1 MSQNLLQNNA
11 SKILIVDD
19 EIFNVDYMQ
28 QEIEDLG
35 LDTVCAY
42 NGPEALRK
50 VADEKPDLVL
60 LDIMMPGM
68 NGFEVLTRLKEDPQ
82 TRDIPVIIISALSDV
97 KSIVHGIELGAEDYM
112 VKPFNDVLLRAR
124 IHNGLQKRRW
134 RLQEITYLQQ
144 IEDEKQRVDE
154 LLHVILPDAIVS
166 ELKSTNRVQPRE
178 YSGVAVLF
186 ADIID
191 FTQYCDTHSPLDVL
205 TNLQSLVIAFEQLA
219 VQYSLEKIK
228 TVGDAFMAAG
238 GLLQPLDN
246 PVLNCVQCGI
256 EMIQAST
263 QMPAEWG
270 IRVGI
275 HYGSVMAGLVG
286 KKQYLFDIWGDTV
299 NTAQRIQENG
309 QSNAVNLSKAALDLL
324 TDKFTTSSLG
334 LVEIKGKGPVEI
346 FYVMP

>member
-1 MSQNLLQNNA
+1 MSTNSPESNPA
-11 SKILIVDD
+11 KILIVDD

-35 LDTVCAY
+35 FDTICAY

-68 NGFEVLTRLKEDPQ
+68 NGFEVLTRLKEDLQ

-112 VKPFNDVLLRAR
+112 VKPFNDVILRAR

-144 IEDEKQRVDE
+144 IEEEKQRVDE

-178 YSGVAVLF
+178 YAGVAVLF

-246 PVLNCVQCGI
+246 PVLNCVSCGL
-256 EMIQAST
+256 EMIQVAS
-263 QMPAEWG
+263 QIPAEWRV
-270 IRVGI
+270 RVGI

-309 QSNAVNLSKAALDLL
+309 KSDAVNLSKVAVDQIVGNFAAN
-324 TDKFTTSSLG
+324 SLG
-334 LVEIKGKGPVEI
+334 PVEIKGKGSVEI
-346 FYVMP
+346 FYVEP

>member
-1 MSQNLLQNNA
+1 MSANFPETSP

-35 LDTVCAY
+35 FDTICAY
-42 NGPEALRK
+42 NGPEALKK

-68 NGFEVLTRLKEDPQ
+68 NGFDVLTRLKEDPQ
-82 TRDIPVIIISALSDV
+82 TRDIPVIIISAMSDV

-134 RLQEITYLQQ
+134 RLQEVTYLQQ
-144 IEDEKQRVDE
+144 IEEEKQRVDE

-191 FTQYCDTHSPLDVL
+191 FTHYCDTHSPLDVL
-205 TNLQSLVIAFEQLA
+205 TNLQSLVIAYEQLA
-219 VQYSLEKIK
+219 VQHSLEKIK

-238 GLLQPLDN
+238 GLLQPLEN
-246 PVLNCVQCGI
+246 PVLNCVRCGLQ
-256 EMIQAST
+256 MIQIAN
-263 QMPAEWG
+263 QIPAEWG

-299 NTAQRIQENG
+299 NTAHRIQENG
-309 QSNAVNLSKAALDLL
+309 KPDAVNLSKAALDNIAGQ
-324 TDKFTTSSLG
+324 FSANSLG
-334 LVEIKGKGPVEI
+334 PVEIKGKGAVEI
-346 FYVMP
+346 FYIEP